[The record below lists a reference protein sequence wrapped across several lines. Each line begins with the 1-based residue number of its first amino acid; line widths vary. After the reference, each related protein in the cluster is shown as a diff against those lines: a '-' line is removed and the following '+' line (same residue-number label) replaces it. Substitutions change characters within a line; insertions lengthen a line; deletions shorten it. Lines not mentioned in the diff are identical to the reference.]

1 MTVQA
6 YLIQSSL
13 SCFSPML
20 PKAQHRWDRKQRQLN
35 SHTSVLQQVNWG
47 ASNEEADSGPE
58 DIKLSG
64 SRARKVLVVKQFH
77 LICRPVERL
86 SLHGAPT
93 LSYGAISMWGM
104 VKTWEQASHISSM
117 IYIGRKWC
125 VRCPY
130 RLQTGWGRKEGC
142 DEETPKG
149 GKRWFVWE
157 TILEAQGWKRFKSY
171 LT

>member
-13 SCFSPML
+13 SCLSPTL

-104 VKTWEQASHISSM
+104 VKTWEQASHISSWFTLAGNGVSDVLTDSRQGGVERRGVM
-117 IYIGRKWC
+117 R
-125 VRCPY
+125 
-130 RLQTGWGRKEGC
+130 RLQRVARDDLFGR
-142 DEETPKG
+142 
-149 GKRWFVWE
+149 
-157 TILEAQGWKRFKSY
+157 QS
-171 LT
+171 

>member
-104 VKTWEQASHISSM
+104 VKTWEQASHISSWFTLAGNGVSDVLTDSRQGGVERRGVM
-117 IYIGRKWC
+117 R
-125 VRCPY
+125 
-130 RLQTGWGRKEGC
+130 RLQRVARDDLFGR
-142 DEETPKG
+142 
-149 GKRWFVWE
+149 
-157 TILEAQGWKRFKSY
+157 QS
-171 LT
+171 

>member
-13 SCFSPML
+13 SCLSPML

-104 VKTWEQASHISSM
+104 VKTWEQASHISSWFTLAGNGVSDVLTDSRQGGVERRGVM
-117 IYIGRKWC
+117 R
-125 VRCPY
+125 
-130 RLQTGWGRKEGC
+130 RLQRVARDDLFGR
-142 DEETPKG
+142 
-149 GKRWFVWE
+149 
-157 TILEAQGWKRFKSY
+157 QS
-171 LT
+171 